1 MQLLFQTCER
11 LAFLFVTRKNQM
23 KVGAKKKSKSSEY
36 CERDTVTHGGIVNES
51 GPITLLWAVWDVEED
66 VENK

>member
-36 CERDTVTHGGIVNES
+36 CEI
-51 GPITLLWAVWDVEED
+51 EEIQ
-66 VENK
+66 

>member
-1 MQLLFQTCER
+1 MQFLFQTCER

-36 CERDTVTHGGIVNES
+36 CEI
-51 GPITLLWAVWDVEED
+51 EEIQWHME
-66 VENK
+66 VSWMRAGQ